1 MRQLGG
7 GWWVWL
13 LSLAPAWSAGCD
25 GLNLGD
31 WSRQRRAANPAAE
44 RSAAPQPAA
53 EQASVAEDPVAQ
65 PQEPA
70 EQGPAEVLHVNNDSI
85 TVEDVLGPLRADL
98 LARAGTIPAGR
109 YRDYRLEVLK
119 ARIRKLVRDSLLY
132 QEASKGLTE
141 QENEMIDQF
150 TNQRIRQ
157 IVQEQYGGRQVRWQ
171 RAAAEQGLSL
181 EEAHQRVRRDVVIYA
196 FLERTIMPKVQEPT
210 RRELMRYFEQRK
222 EELIVPERREMFLIE
237 VPKGED
243 PQAARETVERAL
255 AEIEAGAN
263 FQTVAGEYSR
273 GVHAA
278 DGGAWGMI
286 TPGSIRGRWACVA
299 EVLGELA
306 PGQISGVIEGEEFF
320 FIVHLGR
327 VEPGQ
332 QPDFAAVQVRLKQAF
347 REHQYG
353 LLVDEQVARLHEQAT
368 IRPND
373 PSRFLQAVLE
383 ACPVPSPGQTQS
395 P

>member
-1 MRQLGG
+1 MRQLRG
-7 GWWVWL
+7 GWWAWLVSMAAVWT
-13 LSLAPAWSAGCD
+13 AGCD
-25 GLNLGD
+25 GLNLAD
-31 WSRQRRAANPAAE
+31 WFRQHRAADPAPE
-44 RSAAPQPAA
+44 RSTDPRPAA
-53 EQASVAEDPVAQ
+53 EQASVTEAPVVQ

-70 EQGPAEVLHVNNDSI
+70 EQGPVDVLHVNDDSI
-85 TVEDVLGPLRADL
+85 NVDEVLGPLRADL
-98 LARAGTIPAGR
+98 LVRAGTMPAAR
-109 YRDYRLEVLK
+109 YRDYLLETLK
-119 ARIRKLVRDSLLY
+119 ARIRMLVRDSLLY
-132 QEASKGLTE
+132 QEAARELTE
-141 QENEMIDQF
+141 QEEEMIDEF
-150 TNQRIRQ
+150 TNQRIRR

-181 EEAHQRVRRDVVIYA
+181 EEARQRVRRDVVIYF
-196 FLERTIMPKVQEPT
+196 FLERNIMPKVQEPT

-222 EELIVPERREMFLIE
+222 DELIVPERREMFLIE

-255 AEIEAGAN
+255 AEIEAGAD
-263 FQTVAGEYSR
+263 FQAVAGQYSQ
-273 GVHAA
+273 GIHAA
-278 DGGAWGMI
+278 DGGAWGTV
-286 TPGSIRGRWACVA
+286 TPGSIRGRWAGVA
-299 EVLGELA
+299 EVLGELE
-306 PGQISGVIEGEEFF
+306 PGQTSGLIEGQESF

-332 QPDFAAVQVRLKQAF
+332 QPDFAAVQVRLTQAL